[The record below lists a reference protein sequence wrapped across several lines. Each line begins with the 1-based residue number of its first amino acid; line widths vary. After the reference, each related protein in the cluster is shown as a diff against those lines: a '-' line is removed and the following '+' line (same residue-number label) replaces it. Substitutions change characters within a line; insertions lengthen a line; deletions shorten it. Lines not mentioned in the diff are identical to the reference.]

1 MRGKGKEDQKKLFE
15 KEKNNLQKNFEEERK
30 EQIDGF
36 VKFYYDKYKPRYS
49 YEIGVSCTLSLL
61 EENKRILKNRIDQEI

>member
-30 EQIDGF
+30 EIMQM
-36 VKFYYDKYKPRYS
+36 
-49 YEIGVSCTLSLL
+49 
-61 EENKRILKNRIDQEI
+61 NRLINS